1 MANLATFMATM
12 LFKGKHFSVPRTPT
26 WSNIAIANSPR
37 EALATRRTTRSR
49 VLLLRSCF
57 RGCDHKVS
65 LSKQPTRSVL
75 LAYVFL
81 LRGEWTSI
89 PAQKISQGNLVSLR
103 ATFSV
108 CAREGPLEV
117 LLFYGVENFWITLQF
132 NDPTIGKGVK
142 GKSRAIVRRPI
153 LFLLSP
159 CVRLELSTA
168 QHSTADLSLL
178 TLVNV
183 LLQLFTTSSY
193 AGPYFD
199 TGWSFHTASV
209 FYGSAHVTIRKL
221 CNGCTGIVL

>member
-37 EALATRRTTRSR
+37 EASATRRTTRSR

-65 LSKQPTRSVL
+65 LSKQTTQAVL

-81 LRGEWTSI
+81 LRGKWTSI

-117 LLFYGVENFWITLQF
+117 LLFYGVENLWITLQF
-132 NDPTIGKGVK
+132 NDPTIGRGVK
-142 GKSRAIVRRPI
+142 GKSRAIVRQQEPKTPHSFPSVPMCEARVHSWSFTSHLSQCFTAAFYDFQLCRA
-153 LFLLSP
+153 LFRYRVVVSHSFCLLW
-159 CVRLELSTA
+159 LSTCDK
-168 QHSTADLSLL
+168 T
-178 TLVNV
+178 
-183 LLQLFTTSSY
+183 
-193 AGPYFD
+193 
-199 TGWSFHTASV
+199 
-209 FYGSAHVTIRKL
+209 
-221 CNGCTGIVL
+221 